1 MKLWRP
7 IELHSR
13 FLETKDRNEF
23 WTWSQET
30 NPWRTTRKENI
41 VLSSWKVRMETCS
54 EPRNKFLFRNKEPR
68 SKFWF
73 RIKEPWSKF
82 LSKNNRSRNN
92 VQQPSWK
99 RGSYDKK
106 SNQRPW
112 GGGQVKQWRQTK
124 LNPRPQKSEL
134 KLSYGS
140 VFWTQGQE
148 SNLGFKVR
156 SQQVIIDKL
165 KLKNGNK
172 VRRESPWRPK
182 KLIKPNQ
189 IAS

>member
-73 RIKEPWSKF
+73 RIKEPWRSSCQKITDQETM
-82 LSKNNRSRNN
+82 SNNQVGNVYPKTRSQIRD
-92 VQQPSWK
+92 P
-99 RGSYDKK
+99 
-106 SNQRPW
+106 
-112 GGGQVKQWRQTK
+112 GGQVKQWRQTK
-124 LNPRPQKSEL
+124 LNPKPQKSEL

-165 KLKNGNK
+165 KT
-172 VRRESPWRPK
+172 
-182 KLIKPNQ
+182 
-189 IAS
+189 